1 MQPSLRG
8 GIRLVSGGW
17 ILDMDGK
24 VTWFNPQKG
33 FGFIQRSDGV
43 RVFFR
48 SSDLEAP
55 SGDVRKGDRV
65 EFEAEEAHL
74 VPRARR
80 VTHIRPQ
87 GKAA

>member
-1 MQPSLRG
+1 
-8 GIRLVSGGW
+8 
-17 ILDMDGK
+17 MDGT
-24 VTWFNPQKG
+24 VTWFNPERG

-48 SSDLEAP
+48 ASDLD
-55 SGDVRKGDRV
+55 SGSHAIRKGSRV
-65 EFEAEEAHL
+65 EFDAEEAHL

-80 VTHIRPQ
+80 VTQIRPQ